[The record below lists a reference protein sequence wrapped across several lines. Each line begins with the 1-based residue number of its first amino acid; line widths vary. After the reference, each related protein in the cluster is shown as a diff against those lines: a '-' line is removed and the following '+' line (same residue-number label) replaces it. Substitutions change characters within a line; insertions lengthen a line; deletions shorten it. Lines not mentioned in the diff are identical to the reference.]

1 MTDLIE
7 YIEKILSLYEKS
19 ETSVIREHSGEID
32 RDILKLKKEIIELKT
47 EGITRIE
54 FFMDEI

>member
-19 ETSVIREHSGEID
+19 ETYGIREHSGEID